1 MDNLAPGVMNF
12 QVESNP
18 PNFELIP
25 QDEIVGIAFCLFRYH
40 RHIDFSLIRKAGIL

>member
-25 QDEIVGIAFCLFRYH
+25 QDEIVGISFCLFRYY